1 MYKFDRDKFENV
13 KEHWHDKYKL
23 ELAINKHVR
32 ELANKLDYMDAVDLS
47 TYYKDERERLKY
59 AYQKEMADLMILFM
73 LFFEQSNEQYDDLL
87 NIRLEKFESMLE
99 KNK

>member
-13 KEHWHDKYKL
+13 KEHWRDKYKL

-32 ELANKLDYMDAVDLS
+32 ELANKLDYQDAVDLS
-47 TYYKDERERLKY
+47 TYYKDERERLRY